1 VRGADRPT
9 SKSQPPQAKAPPDR
23 DFARACHD
31 GPDAIVRRTA
41 AFFAFAAAFS
51 LTNCKG
57 LVREMGG
64 RAMRGVGVV
73 AGCIALAVLVS
84 GCDPVTD
91 RRYVN
96 EGAGVDLYT
105 ADRAGQTE
113 LLKEYERFVCAQLGP
128 SCTSDWG
135 TFVLAGMNDID
146 QRCDGFLTWLDARRR
161 DKEPILAEI
170 SAINTAAHTIMTVT
184 GSNPAS
190 LDIVTA
196 AFGLASA
203 SYANWNSRLLISA
216 NQSTVQEIVYKGQG
230 DFREK
235 IKTYVVP
242 DQPTAIYL
250 LRNYLRLC
258 MPITIEASINTTTT
272 LVLRDAPLAARKN
285 LVVSTVG
292 PGRPAI
298 IRDVNTELKPFN
310 PPRPPL
316 RVSLSRQETDMTSP
330 DMRLVLNTLC
340 RPKAESDLGPAGSDA
355 RKTLAKFLAD
365 NGRTPVEILDRNA
378 FIAIQELSEAKK
390 RAC

>member
-1 VRGADRPT
+1 
-9 SKSQPPQAKAPPDR
+9 
-23 DFARACHD
+23 
-31 GPDAIVRRTA
+31 
-41 AFFAFAAAFS
+41 
-51 LTNCKG
+51 
-57 LVREMGG
+57 
-64 RAMRGVGVV
+64 MRGVGVV
-73 AGCIALAVLVS
+73 AGCVALAMLVS

-105 ADRAGQTE
+105 ADRASQTE

-170 SAINTAAHTIMTVT
+170 SAINTAAHAIMTVT

-196 AFGLASA
+196 AVGLASA
-203 SYANWNSRLLISA
+203 SSANWNSRLLIAA

-230 DFREK
+230 DFRGK
-235 IKTYVVP
+235 IKAYPVP

-258 MPITIEASINTTTT
+258 MPITIEAAINTTTT
-272 LVLRDAPLAARKN
+272 LVLRDAPTEARKN
-285 LVVSTVG
+285 LVVANTTPANTTPPMVTRAVF
-292 PGRPAI
+292 RPDDSSAI
-298 IRDVNTELKPFN
+298 LE
-310 PPRPPL
+310 
-316 RVSLSRQETDMTSP
+316 
-330 DMRLVLNTLC
+330 
-340 RPKAESDLGPAGSDA
+340 
-355 RKTLAKFLAD
+355 KFLDPDGTGMRKPERVQVVTPFLTKIGLRARD
-365 NGRTPVEILDRNA
+365 LTRFLNGSEFATQRQSLVKELRTAGKLEVQLNRENRMTR
-378 FIAIQELSEAKK
+378 AIQY
-390 RAC
+390 

>member
-1 VRGADRPT
+1 
-9 SKSQPPQAKAPPDR
+9 
-23 DFARACHD
+23 
-31 GPDAIVRRTA
+31 
-41 AFFAFAAAFS
+41 
-51 LTNCKG
+51 
-57 LVREMGG
+57 M
-64 RAMRGVGVV
+64 
-73 AGCIALAVLVS
+73 LVS

-105 ADRAGQTE
+105 ADRASQTE

-230 DFREK
+230 DFRDK
-235 IKTYVVP
+235 IKAYAVP

-272 LVLRDAPLAARKN
+272 LVLRDASKAARNN
-285 LVVSTVG
+285 LVVSTVS
-292 PGRPAI
+292 RPAI
-298 IRDVNTELKPFN
+298 ISNVNAPLQRFN
-310 PPRPPL
+310 PPPLPPSADENRL
-316 RVSLSRQETDMTSP
+316 PGERVLSGK
-330 DMRLVLNTLC
+330 DMRFVLNILC
-340 RPKAESDLGPAGSDA
+340 RPPTETDLGPAGSPA
-355 RKTLAKFLAD
+355 RAALFQFLAD
-365 NGRTPVEILDRNA
+365 NGKKFSGKLDTNA
-378 FIAIQELSEAKK
+378 FLTLEDLHDKKK